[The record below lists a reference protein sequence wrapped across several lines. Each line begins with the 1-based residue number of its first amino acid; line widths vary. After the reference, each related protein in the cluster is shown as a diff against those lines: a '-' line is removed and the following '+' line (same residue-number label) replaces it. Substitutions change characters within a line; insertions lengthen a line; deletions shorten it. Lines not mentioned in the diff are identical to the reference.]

1 MDIIIIGGGASGM
14 MCATTC
20 SENSNCHITL
30 LEKNEKLGKKLYIT
44 GKGRCNVTNLCDA
57 NTFLQNVVVGNK
69 FLYSA
74 INSFPPQSTVDFFEK
89 NGTPIKIERG
99 RRAFPKSDKASDIT
113 RTFERLL
120 KKRNVEIVYNCDVC
134 KIEKNNSRFI
144 LHTSKGKLECDL
156 LVIATGGKS
165 YPITGSTG
173 DGYLFAR
180 QFGHKIIEPKPA
192 LVPILLK
199 DYDGSLA
206 GLTLKNVK
214 ATIIPKGQKNIKAKN
229 LEQFGEMLFTHQGV
243 SGPIVLTLSSFAN
256 KFDLDS
262 AIFRIDLKPMV
273 DQNEL
278 TKRLISD
285 ISANPK
291 KSIKNLLKEYLP
303 QNLIPEFL
311 KKTKINENTRCC
323 DISKE
328 DRITIIHTFK
338 NFDYEIKGLDCI
350 DFAIV
355 TSGGVDT
362 KEINPKTMESK
373 LTPGLYFV
381 GETLDVDALTGGY
394 NIQIALATGYV
405 AGKNCI
411 TKLENSL

>member
-74 INSFPPQSTVDFFEK
+74 INSFPPQSTVNFFEK

-156 LVIATGGKS
+156 LVVATGGKS

-192 LVPILLK
+192 LVSILLK

-273 DQNEL
+273 DQVEL
-278 TKRLISD
+278 SQRLIND

-311 KKTKINENTRCC
+311 GKTKINENARCC

-350 DFAIV
+350 DFAVV

-394 NIQIALATGYV
+394 NMQIALATGYV

-411 TKLENSL
+411 TKLENFL

>member
-1 MDIIIIGGGASGM
+1 M
-14 MCATTC
+14 
-20 SENSNCHITL
+20 
-30 LEKNEKLGKKLYIT
+30 
-44 GKGRCNVTNLCDA
+44 
-57 NTFLQNVVVGNK
+57 
-69 FLYSA
+69 
-74 INSFPPQSTVDFFEK
+74 
-89 NGTPIKIERG
+89 
-99 RRAFPKSDKASDIT
+99 
-113 RTFERLL
+113 

-156 LVIATGGKS
+156 LVVATGGKS

-180 QFGHKIIEPKPA
+180 QFGHKIIEPKPS

-214 ATIIPKGQKNIKAKN
+214 ATIIPKGQNNIKAKN

-311 KKTKINENTRCC
+311 GKTKINENARCC

-350 DFAIV
+350 DFAVV

-411 TKLENSL
+411 TKLENFL